1 MTFSDDVEARPLPS
15 AVGTP
20 AGGRDR
26 PGTALLRAERWVR
39 DRKWASGLAG
49 IIAFF
54 LLTELIGATA
64 ISKVILPLMSTVVI
78 QGVELLGN
86 TRFLADSAAT
96 LEAWALGMV
105 ITVVVGVPVG
115 LVLGSVPLVRS
126 ATRAIVEFLRPIPA
140 VALIPLMLLILGPG
154 LRMDLTLIVYA
165 AIWPVLLNTIY
176 GLDDVDP
183 VAKDTLRAFGFGR
196 LAVIRRVCLPAAAP
210 FIATGIRIASAV
222 TIIISISIGIITG
235 RGIGGDGIGAFISDA
250 YTAGT
255 NDPALAAAF
264 LTGFLG
270 LALNALLLW
279 GERRVLPWHRAWMG
293 EA

>member
-1 MTFSDDVEARPLPS
+1 
-15 AVGTP
+15 
-20 AGGRDR
+20 
-26 PGTALLRAERWVR
+26 
-39 DRKWASGLAG
+39 
-49 IIAFF
+49 
-54 LLTELIGATA
+54 
-64 ISKVILPLMSTVVI
+64 
-78 QGVELLGN
+78 
-86 TRFLADSAAT
+86 
-96 LEAWALGMV
+96 
-105 ITVVVGVPVG
+105 
-115 LVLGSVPLVRS
+115 
-126 ATRAIVEFLRPIPA
+126 
-140 VALIPLMLLILGPG
+140 
-154 LRMDLTLIVYA
+154 MDLTLIVYA
-165 AIWPVLLNTIY
+165 AIWPVLLNTVY

-235 RGIGGDGIGAFISDA
+235 RGVGGDGIGAFISDA

-255 NDPALAAAF
+255 NDPALAAAL

-279 GERRVLPWHRAWMG
+279 GERRVLPWHRAWTG